1 MADYVYPA
9 LFHLNEDDGSYT
21 ITYPDL
27 PGCISEGKTLENALY
42 MAQDALCVWLR
53 FLLDDGQT
61 LPAASALA
69 QVVPGSGEFVNLVR
83 ASVQDNRAVRRTVS
97 IPKWMDD
104 KVSEAGIS
112 LSKVLQD
119 ALRTRLSTD

>member
-1 MADYVYPA
+1 MAEYVYPA

-42 MAQDALCVWLR
+42 MAQDALCVWLK
-53 FLLDDGQT
+53 FLLDDGQA
-61 LPAASALA
+61 LPAASALV
-69 QVVPGSGEFVNLVR
+69 QVAPAPGEFVNLVR
-83 ASVQDNRAVRRTVS
+83 ASVQDSRAVRRTVS

-119 ALRTRLSTD
+119 ALKTRLSAD